1 MRDKK
6 GSKYITIS
14 RNFKKENI
22 VCMER
27 IKSDSTDEII
37 LLSFIT
43 FFLLTPS
50 ITISNGY
57 LHRDN

>member
-1 MRDKK
+1 MRDKE

-22 VCMER
+22 VCMQR
-27 IKSDSTDEII
+27 IKSDSMDEII

-43 FFLLTPS
+43 FFPVYTEYYYFEWVFAS
-50 ITISNGY
+50 
-57 LHRDN
+57 R